1 VCAAKHITTPSRH
14 TPSFPSFPIGTLTSL
29 PTNLHTKT
37 TPPHTQ
43 IAEVGQRMV
52 ASYPDTFTGVRV
64 IVSAVRKL
72 PDVNIS
78 ATLQIATQMVENRP
92 DVVAG
97 FDLVGAAAEQER
109 SCG

>member
-1 VCAAKHITTPSRH
+1 
-14 TPSFPSFPIGTLTSL
+14 
-29 PTNLHTKT
+29 
-37 TPPHTQ
+37 
-43 IAEVGQRMV
+43 MV

-109 SCG
+109 SCGRRAQRKHTALHTVVYYCTRMFK